1 MNSSSIFWVLKNPS
15 AVMPHGG
22 AAYLGLFRREKF
34 GERTNVLHL
43 ISLVREMGVT
53 LTTTPRLASH
63 ADVLRLAMERVRS
76 LGTSA
81 LDATPRPVPRVVLSS
96 PSDFSRRSNP
106 SGAPLPIDLR
116 WTYGRRVLAS
126 GEDKRKRVKPP
137 YCFFFSIT
145 PFKIDRDKNYNR
157 LID

>member
-1 MNSSSIFWVLKNPS
+1 
-15 AVMPHGG
+15 MPHGG

-106 SGAPLPIDLR
+106 SGAPLPNGK
-116 WTYGRRVLAS
+116 GRPMGDGYQLQEKIKVR
-126 GEDKRKRVKPP
+126 EPNP
-137 YCFFFSIT
+137 YIACFQYYAIQ
-145 PFKIDRDKNYNR
+145 NR
-157 LID
+157 SR